1 MDRRP
6 QIRINSVNVKIKL
19 LKSLHLPGFPS
30 GSSINFHHDRF
41 YVIGDDSTNILVL
54 DKQYQH
60 LNSIHLFDHP
70 EKRIPKVDKVDL
82 EGSTVIKS
90 DGVDSLLIVGSAS
103 RKNRKRIIK
112 VPLTNPG
119 ETPNGLEH
127 SIIKTK
133 DFVKRIKNQGIEEV
147 NIEGVTIAGTNLLL
161 ANRGNRTNEQNHLFL
176 TTNNFWE
183 DQDTADLQIIK
194 LDLPSHQSENP
205 GLSEICYLGD
215 LDILLLTLTSE
226 NTANAYDDGEIG
238 DSYLGLVN
246 HASSKLKEGNL
257 MIDVLVNLTEAAPQF
272 KAQKIEGVCV
282 ESANEDSMVLHL
294 VSDNDLG
301 ESTLF
306 KVELQIGR

>member
-1 MDRRP
+1 
-6 QIRINSVNVKIKL
+6 VNVKIKL
-19 LKSLHLPGFPS
+19 IKSLHLPGFPS
-30 GSSINFHHDRF
+30 GSSINFYHDRF
-41 YVIGDDSTNILVL
+41 YIIGDDSTNILVL
-54 DKQYQH
+54 NKQYEH

-119 ETPNGLEH
+119 EAPNELEH
-127 SIIKTK
+127 SVIKTK

-147 NIEGVTIAGTNLLL
+147 NIEGVTIAGTRLLL

-176 TTNNFWE
+176 TTDNFWE
-183 DQDTADLQIIK
+183 HQHTADLQIIK
-194 LDLPSHQSENP
+194 LDLPTQQSGNP

-226 NTANAYDDGEIG
+226 NTTNAYDDGEIG
-238 DSYLGLVN
+238 DSYLGLID
-246 HASSKLKEGNL
+246 HASSRLKEGHL
-257 MIDVLVNLTEAAPQF
+257 MIDVLLNLTEADPKF

-282 ESANEDSMVLHL
+282 EATDKDSIVLHL

-306 KVELQIGR
+306 KVQLHVTR